1 MHLTQSL
8 RQIPSGPY
16 GAPLWNNNTNNY
28 NNNNSYNNN
37 NNNDNDDD
45 NDNDNN
51 NNNNNNNNNIS
62 NEIPIYNNPNLL
74 LITKLN
80 IKSYLQLIS
89 LKKLFSQS
97 TIYMIPFD
105 FKKKKATLNFDWK
118 NSFH

>member
-16 GAPLWNNNTNNY
+16 GAPLWNNNNNNNY
-28 NNNNSYNNN
+28 N
-37 NNNDNDDD
+37 
-45 NDNDNN
+45 NDNN
-51 NNNNNNNNNIS
+51 NNNNNNDNDNNNIL
-62 NEIPIYNNPNLL
+62 NEIPLYNNPNLL

-89 LKKLFSQS
+89 LKKLFSQG

-105 FKKKKATLNFDWK
+105 FEKKETLNVDWK